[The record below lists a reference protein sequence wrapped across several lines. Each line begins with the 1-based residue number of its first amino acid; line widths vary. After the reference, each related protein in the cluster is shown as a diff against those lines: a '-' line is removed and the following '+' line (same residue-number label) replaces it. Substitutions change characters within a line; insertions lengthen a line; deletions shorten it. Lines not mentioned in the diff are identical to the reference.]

1 MFVAQTCQ
9 KSGNLENSPIYSP
22 LTPDQPPLRGGRY
35 VSLDVSSVR
44 LDLSDGIFRGKG
56 GGLGFSFL
64 FAGPWALRPEGCR

>member
-1 MFVAQTCQ
+1 MKT
-9 KSGNLENSPIYSP
+9 SPIYSP

-64 FAGPWALRPEGCR
+64 FAGPWALRPAGCR